1 MIRKFNKEKYSK
13 LFLLVYSCFIVI
25 TIIHHHHYNLDSSV
39 SYKTNNEINDSA
51 LLDFLSGGD
60 SVCAV
65 HFSSQTVS
73 DIHYSVD
80 ELELTLKDFKVNIHL
95 ETTHL
100 SKNSNQLIQFLR
112 APPEI
117 S

>member
-13 LFLLVYSCFIVI
+13 LFLLVYSCFIVV
-25 TIIHHHHYNLDSSV
+25 TVIHHHHFNLDSSL
-39 SYKTNNEINDSA
+39 SYKVNNEINDSA

-60 SVCAV
+60 TICAV
-65 HFSSQTVS
+65 HFSSQTAS
-73 DIHYSVD
+73 NSHYSID
-80 ELELTLKDFKVNIHL
+80 QLTLTLKDFKINIHL
-95 ETTHL
+95 KTTHL
-100 SKNSNQLIQFLR
+100 FKNNNQLIQFLR